1 MLDLLGL
8 KPPEGWRAVWKP
20 PAVDADTEELQAGL
34 DRAVAAV
41 EGLDDAVDAA
51 GGAGVLD
58 GSDSVREEP
67 LTRRTPASGCGSAA
81 RAGSRS
87 TTADARRPR
96 RCRVTTG

>member
-41 EGLDDAVDAA
+41 EGWTTP
-51 GGAGVLD
+51 
-58 GSDSVREEP
+58 S
-67 LTRRTPASGCGSAA
+67 TRREAPAFSTVRTAFA
-81 RAGSRS
+81 RSR
-87 TTADARRPR
+87 
-96 RCRVTTG
+96 